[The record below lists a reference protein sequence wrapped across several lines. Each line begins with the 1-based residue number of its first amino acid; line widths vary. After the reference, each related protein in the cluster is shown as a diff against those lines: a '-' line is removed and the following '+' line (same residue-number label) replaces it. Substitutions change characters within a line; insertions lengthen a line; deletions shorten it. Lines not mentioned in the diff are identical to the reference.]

1 MNFFFLQLLVIYY
14 FYINMYNLFFLKK
27 NIFKIG
33 RAGCT
38 TNEELI
44 TGGAECK
51 YHKIINIFNIL
62 YKNY

>member
-1 MNFFFLQLLVIYY
+1 
-14 FYINMYNLFFLKK
+14 MYNLFFLKK